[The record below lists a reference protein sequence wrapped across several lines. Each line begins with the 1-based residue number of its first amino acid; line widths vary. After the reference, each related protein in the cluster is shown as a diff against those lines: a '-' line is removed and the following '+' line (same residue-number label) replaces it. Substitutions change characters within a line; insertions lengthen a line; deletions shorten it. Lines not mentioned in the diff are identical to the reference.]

1 MTGNGSK
8 RKSAPK
14 KKKQRCKRYEDW
26 ISNENL
32 VLLQGWAMEGLSNEQ
47 IAHNMGMSITTLYKW
62 QKEHT
67 EFADALKK
75 GKQVVDFM
83 MENALFRNGMNGNV
97 AAQIFWLKN
106 RKPDKW
112 KEHQELMIEQSND
125 EAIKS
130 WINALKD

>member
-1 MTGNGSK
+1 MTGNG
-8 RKSAPK
+8 AK
-14 KKKQRCKRYEDW
+14 KKKQRKQRCKRYEDW
-26 ISNENL
+26 VCNENL

-62 QKEHT
+62 QAEHK

-75 GKQVVDFM
+75 GKEVTDFM

-112 KEHQELMIEQSND
+112 KDHQDIAIEHSND
-125 EAIKS
+125 ESIKA
-130 WINALKD
+130 WIDALKD